1 MLVRAT
7 DEFMK
12 RGIKPKELKRIPKAG
27 TEFEIEDSRFE
38 LLSGKNKYK
47 VKFVEKIE
55 EEVEKETETTE
66 EVETDPE
73 VETEDKETNEEENP
87 EEDKEETKT
96 TKGTRSK
103 KNNLKEDK

>member
-47 VKFVEKIE
+47 VKFVEEVEEELHEEETTSE
-55 EEVEKETETTE
+55 EEVEEQVKETKT
-66 EVETDPE
+66 
-73 VETEDKETNEEENP
+73 KGKKKS
-87 EEDKEETKT
+87 EEDK
-96 TKGTRSK
+96 
-103 KNNLKEDK
+103 

>member
-1 MLVRAT
+1 MLVRST

-47 VKFVEKIE
+47 VKFVEEVE
-55 EEVEKETETTE
+55 EELPEEETTPEEETEEPAKETKTKGKKKT
-66 EVETDPE
+66 
-73 VETEDKETNEEENP
+73 
-87 EEDKEETKT
+87 EEDK
-96 TKGTRSK
+96 
-103 KNNLKEDK
+103 

>member
-47 VKFVEKIE
+47 VKFVEEVE
-55 EEVEKETETTE
+55 EELPEEETTPEEETEEPAKETKTKGKKKT
-66 EVETDPE
+66 
-73 VETEDKETNEEENP
+73 
-87 EEDKEETKT
+87 EEDK
-96 TKGTRSK
+96 
-103 KNNLKEDK
+103 

>member
-47 VKFVEKIE
+47 VKFVEEVEEKLPEEEPTPE
-55 EEVEKETETTE
+55 EEVEEPAKETKT
-66 EVETDPE
+66 
-73 VETEDKETNEEENP
+73 KGKKKS
-87 EEDKEETKT
+87 EEDK
-96 TKGTRSK
+96 
-103 KNNLKEDK
+103 

>member
-27 TEFEIEDSRFE
+27 AEFEIEDSRYE

-47 VKFVEKIE
+47 VKFVEKV
-55 EEVEKETETTE
+55 EEVPEEVETTE
-66 EVETDPE
+66 EVETENE
-73 VETEDKETNEEENP
+73 VETTPEEGTTTEEEVEEP
-87 EEDKEETKT
+87 AKEIKTRGKKKAEEDK
-96 TKGTRSK
+96 
-103 KNNLKEDK
+103 